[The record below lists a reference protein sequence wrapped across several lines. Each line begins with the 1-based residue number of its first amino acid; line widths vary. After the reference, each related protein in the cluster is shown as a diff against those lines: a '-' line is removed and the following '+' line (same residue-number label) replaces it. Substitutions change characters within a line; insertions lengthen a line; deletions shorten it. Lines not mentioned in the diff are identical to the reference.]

1 MALLTPYTVNRLV
14 LPHTIRLVPGEAWI
28 TIGIV
33 FRDGAGAA
41 VTLGA
46 SATFRFRV
54 ARDDGALGADAIMD
68 YTETDGDI
76 TLDDPNDEWDLTISA
91 TRSADLTGRYGT
103 TRFAYQVDMNPDGVA
118 GNLHTVKGFVIA
130 EPAIA

>member
-1 MALLTPYTVNRLV
+1 MALLTPYTVSRLI
-14 LPHTIRLVPGEAWI
+14 LPHTIRLVPGEVWTTERI
-28 TIGIV
+28 T
-33 FRDGAGAA
+33 FRDATGAT

-68 YTETDGDI
+68 YTQTDGDI

-91 TRSADLTGRYGT
+91 TRSADLTGRYGAA
-103 TRFAYQVDMNPDGVA
+103 RFVYQVDMNPDGAA
-118 GNLHTVKGFVIA
+118 GNLHTIRGFVMA
-130 EPAIA
+130 EPVIA